1 MKYYIE
7 MMFFFDKLS
16 CDGYIIVMI
25 IYDMQFMLEYIDCV
39 IVIDNGLIVVD
50 DYFINIFLNIEF
62 LKKIYLKKMSLF
74 VLVDRLGIFLQ
85 KLI

>member
-1 MKYYIE
+1 
-7 MMFFFDKLS
+7 
-16 CDGYIIVMI
+16 
-25 IYDMQFMLEYIDCV
+25 MLEYIDCV

-74 VLVDRLGIFLQ
+74 VLVDRLGIFL
-85 KLI
+85 